1 MVMFVSWSSNEFSN
15 DEVGFSLHQ
24 VGVVGEISWANIEPA
39 KVKNVMHNKGIFFVI
54 QVVILYFVDEL
65 TFIFSTI
72 YCLLHIRHILPEN
85 SCKPSSLVIASR
97 CWRIH
102 LGVQILRLLYLIP

>member
-65 TFIFSTI
+65 TLIFPPFVVFYIFVI
-72 YCLLHIRHILPEN
+72 YCL
-85 SCKPSSLVIASR
+85 
-97 CWRIH
+97 RIVVSH
-102 LGVQILRLLYLIP
+102 LL